1 MLMASRTHL
10 AQAYYDLAV
19 LLDAGVPITRSLD
32 MMIQGRTGHFKHVLS
47 RVRESLSKGSDL
59 SESLDE
65 HPAVFPE
72 LDRMLIEAAETS
84 GSLGDSFKM
93 LSQWHEF
100 IHRITRRMQM
110 GLLYPVFILHIAAL
124 VVGGPSLI
132 LGRIT
137 VVQYLVQV
145 VQILLL
151 LYVPAIAII
160 VFMSLRER
168 IPAVALPLDFLVLR
182 VPILGAAIYHLSVC
196 RYAKT
201 FAMMYKGGV
210 PITET
215 TTRATR
221 ATGNLIVARQF
232 AGGIATVRAGGTA
245 WEGFSRRLPA
255 EYRDLWQIGEETG
268 ELDKMV
274 EKVAE
279 IAADRADLYFT
290 QFAFWFPR
298 LVYAGVAAIMI
309 VMIFRMWGEVYGNLG
324 AF

>member
-1 MLMASRTHL
+1 MLMASRSRL

-32 MMIQGRTGHFKHVLS
+32 MMIQGREGHFKHVLS
-47 RVRESLSKGSDL
+47 QVRESLSKGSNL
-59 SESLDE
+59 SESLDK

-110 GLLYPVFILHIAAL
+110 GLLYPVLILHIGAM
-124 VVGGPSLI
+124 VIGGPDLI
-132 LGRIT
+132 LGEIT

-145 VQILLL
+145 LQILLL

-160 VFMSLRER
+160 VFMSLRGR
-168 IPAVALPLDFLVLR
+168 IPAVALPMDYLVLR
-182 VPILGAAIYHLSVC
+182 IPILGAAIYHLSVC
-196 RYAKT
+196 RYARA

-232 AGGIATVRAGGTA
+232 AGGIDSVRSGGTT

-268 ELDKMV
+268 ELDKMAD
-274 EKVAE
+274 KVAE

-290 QFAFWFPR
+290 QFAFWFPWV
-298 LVYAGVAAIMI
+298 VYAIIAGFLI
-309 VMIFRMWGEVYGNLG
+309 VKIFRMWSEIYGPLT

>member
-1 MLMASRTHL
+1 MASRSRL

-32 MMIQGRTGHFKHVLS
+32 MMIQGREGHFKHVLS
-47 RVRESLSKGSDL
+47 QVRESLSKGSNL
-59 SESLDE
+59 SESLDK

-100 IHRITRRMQM
+100 IQRITRRMQM
-110 GLLYPVFILHIAAL
+110 GLLYPVLILHIGAM
-124 VVGGPSLI
+124 VIGGPDLI
-132 LGRIT
+132 LGKIT

-145 VQILLL
+145 LQILLL

-160 VFMSLRER
+160 VFMSLRGR
-168 IPAVALPLDFLVLR
+168 IPAVALPMDYLVLR
-182 VPILGAAIYHLSVC
+182 IPILGAAIYHLSVC
-196 RYAKT
+196 RYARA

-232 AGGIATVRAGGTA
+232 AGGIASVRNGGTT

-268 ELDKMV
+268 ELDKMAD
-274 EKVAE
+274 KVAE

-290 QFAFWFPR
+290 QFAFWFPWV
-298 LVYAGVAAIMI
+298 VYAIIAGFLI
-309 VMIFRMWGEVYGNLG
+309 VKIFRMWSEIYGPLT